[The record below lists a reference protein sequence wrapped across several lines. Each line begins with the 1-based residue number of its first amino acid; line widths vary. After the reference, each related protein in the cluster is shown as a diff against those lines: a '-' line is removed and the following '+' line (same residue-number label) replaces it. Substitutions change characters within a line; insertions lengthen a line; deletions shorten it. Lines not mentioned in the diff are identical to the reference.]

1 MATVPTQLQACS
13 GCGTALAPAN
23 VLYSADARIVCA
35 RCYAQADIVETD
47 KRHAN
52 TIRNAG
58 LACAA
63 GGLVTFFSPL
73 SGLLFV
79 VLAAAAFTISTGI
92 YAILQVAGGK
102 DRFTQHLSQG
112 DVLLVWIC
120 SIFGIGV
127 AALVGLGTLAGI
139 GLLLSV

>member
-1 MATVPTQLQACS
+1 MATDPTQLEACS
-13 GCGTALAPAN
+13 VCGTALAPAN
-23 VLYSADARIVCA
+23 VLYTADARVVCA

-47 KRHAN
+47 KRHAH

-58 LACAA
+58 LACAG
-63 GGLVTFFSPL
+63 GGLLTFFSPL
-73 SGLLFV
+73 SGLVFV
-79 VLAAAAFTISTGI
+79 VFAAAAFTISTGI

-120 SIFGIGV
+120 SIVGIGLAAFV
-127 AALVGLGTLAGI
+127 ALGTLTGI
-139 GLLLSV
+139 GLLLTT